1 MFVKSTYQNVHQAAF
16 QAEEQHGALE
26 QKVVLSVV
34 LNNRWEG
41 FRTGPGVRAA
51 SCLDELV

>member
-1 MFVKSTYQNVHQAAF
+1 MFAKRTYQNIHQAAF

-26 QKVVLSVV
+26 QNTVLSVV
-34 LNNRWEG
+34 PDDRWEG
-41 FRTGPGVRAA
+41 FRTGPGVPAA